1 MVLDNM
7 KRFFLLLLI
16 CTAVSAPCTA
26 QRTTATPQPTTDA
39 EPDLSQTGK
48 IAYHYKID
56 SKEIMLGD
64 QTVLAIE
71 KTPLYPSLDD
81 LSTDGIVAV
90 RQWMDTSNGT
100 LYTALTSFE
109 PGEHWLHIGSDSLLL
124 KVNDVANVDTTST
137 EIRDIADIMNQPY
150 TLGEIARTILF
161 FWLFWALVAAAVL
174 IVVRIKKRK
183 PLISLPKTP
192 PLPPD
197 TRALERLE
205 ALRRQGLWQK
215 GMVKEY
221 YTELTDSVRVYL
233 EESYGI
239 QSTEMT
245 TGQTLEA
252 FKSAPVCNEDTSSIL
267 SQILN
272 AADMVKFA
280 KSMPQPYQHDLALD
294 QAQRFVKTTAEISR
308 QTETPESENIP
319 S

>member
-16 CTAVSAPCTA
+16 CAAVSAPCTA
-26 QRTTATPQPTTDA
+26 QRTAATPQPTTDA

-71 KTPLYPSLDD
+71 KTPLYPSLDA

-137 EIRDIADIMNQPY
+137 
-150 TLGEIARTILF
+150 
-161 FWLFWALVAAAVL
+161 
-174 IVVRIKKRK
+174 
-183 PLISLPKTP
+183 
-192 PLPPD
+192 
-197 TRALERLE
+197 
-205 ALRRQGLWQK
+205 
-215 GMVKEY
+215 
-221 YTELTDSVRVYL
+221 
-233 EESYGI
+233 
-239 QSTEMT
+239 
-245 TGQTLEA
+245 
-252 FKSAPVCNEDTSSIL
+252 
-267 SQILN
+267 
-272 AADMVKFA
+272 
-280 KSMPQPYQHDLALD
+280 
-294 QAQRFVKTTAEISR
+294 
-308 QTETPESENIP
+308 
-319 S
+319 